1 MVERCWVTVVVGLAL
16 VVENGSVGGYSWHIG
31 AARRP
36 LTFPCLSLS
45 LSFSSSLFRLL
56 CIVLSATRH
65 LSPSH
70 LSVPPFSL
78 TRPGSLFLV
87 HGTPFISSFPPR
99 PPAPCEPA
107 HRRTGIVCAHR
118 SRPLSVETPSTLC
131 LLVWFRPRPPP
142 FPPRILR
149 RRYLSPITPLDAS
162 SSSPSP
168 PAATPSPSPDGDVAV
183 CYDLHSSRNKTSA
196 TVLRPPTTINE
207 KPCTKCITTSHV
219 PAAKGHA
226 LTSHFFPYLLLH
238 FFFFCLFPPFL
249 PSRPINRPANL
260 PPSFGSS
267 FFPTIPYL
275 AFASLPA
282 SRDYPCYTP
291 VDTCHSPNLCHFK
304 HEFIC
309 TAYLRVESVKYHRYA
324 ALDRR

>member
-1 MVERCWVTVVVGLAL
+1 MRAQESTPLRRNSFHSVSTRL
-16 VVENGSVGGYSWHIG
+16 VSTPP
-31 AARRP
+31 A
-36 LTFPCLSLS
+36 
-45 LSFSSSLFRLL
+45 
-56 CIVLSATRH
+56 
-65 LSPSH
+65 
-70 LSVPPFSL
+70 SVPPGSFDAGISL
-78 TRPGSLFLV
+78 RS
-87 HGTPFISSFPPR
+87 PP
-99 PPAPCEPA
+99 
-107 HRRTGIVCAHR
+107 
-118 SRPLSVETPSTLC
+118 SM
-131 LLVWFRPRPPP
+131 PRPPP
-142 FPPRILR
+142 RLPRLRLPP
-149 RRYLSPITPLDAS
+149 
-162 SSSPSP
+162 PSP
-168 PAATPSPSPDGDVAV
+168 GGDVAV

-282 SRDYPCYTP
+282 SRDYPW
-291 VDTCHSPNLCHFK
+291 L
-304 HEFIC
+304 
-309 TAYLRVESVKYHRYA
+309 HR
-324 ALDRR
+324 

>member
-1 MVERCWVTVVVGLAL
+1 MRAQE
-16 VVENGSVGGYSWHIG
+16 
-31 AARRP
+31 
-36 LTFPCLSLS
+36 F
-45 LSFSSSLFRLL
+45 
-56 CIVLSATRH
+56 
-65 LSPSH
+65 
-70 LSVPPFSL
+70 
-78 TRPGSLFLV
+78 
-87 HGTPFISSFPPR
+87 
-99 PPAPCEPA
+99 
-107 HRRTGIVCAHR
+107 
-118 SRPLSVETPSTLC
+118 RPLSVETPSTLC
-131 LLVWFRPRPPP
+131 LLVWFRPRPASP
-142 FPPRILR
+142 FPRILR

-238 FFFFCLFPPFL
+238 FFFFF
-249 PSRPINRPANL
+249 A
-260 PPSFGSS
+260 SS
-267 FFPTIPYL
+267 L
-275 AFASLPA
+275 LSSLPA
-282 SRDYPCYTP
+282 QSTGRPIFHRRSAPLSFRPYRISPSPLFLLRAIILATP